1 MNMANGNSISAEV
14 VGLGA
19 YVPEKVLTNAD
30 FEKMVDTTDEWIT
43 SRTGIKRR
51 HVVGDSGEATSD
63 MCIKAARQ
71 ALADARMD
79 PAELDLI
86 MIGTCTPDMK
96 TPSAAVIVQRHL
108 GAVNAAAFDLNAAC
122 VGFIYGMENALA
134 FIRAGM
140 YKNVLVL
147 GSETL
152 SSITNYQDRTTCVLF
167 GDGAG
172 AVVIKAG
179 NDPTRGILASHIGS
193 DGRHEELLYVKSGG
207 SRNPVTHETL
217 GNGSQGI
224 YMNGSEIFRHA
235 VRYMQ
240 ESAIKV
246 LEDAGVSP
254 EELKLVIPHQANI
267 RIIDALRKRLQLPEE
282 KVFVN
287 IQEYGN
293 TSAASIPI
301 AMVEAR
307 EQGLLEQGD
316 LVLMVSFGG
325 GLVWGATL
333 IRL

>member
-1 MNMANGNSISAEV
+1 MSKDSISAEM
-14 VGLGA
+14 VGIGC

-30 FEKMVDTTDEWIT
+30 FERIVDTSDEWIT
-43 SRTGIKRR
+43 TRTGIKRR

-71 ALADARMD
+71 ALADADMS
-79 PAELDLI
+79 PKELDLI
-86 MIGTCTPDMK
+86 LIGTCTPDMK

-108 GAVNAAAFDLNAAC
+108 GATNAAAFDINAAC
-122 VGFIYGMENALA
+122 VGYIYGLKAALA
-134 FIRAGM
+134 FIKSGM
-140 YKNVLVL
+140 YRNILVM

-152 SSITNYQDRTTCVLF
+152 TSITNYQDRTTCVLF

-172 AVVIKAG
+172 AAVIKAG
-179 NDPTRGILASHIGS
+179 NDPTRGILASRIAA
-193 DGRHEELLYVKSGG
+193 DGRHEELLFVKTGG
-207 SRNPVTHETL
+207 SRNPVTPENI

-240 ESAIKV
+240 ESSIQV
-246 LEDAGVSP
+246 LEDAGMKP
-254 EELKLVIPHQANI
+254 EDLKLVIPHQANI
-267 RIIDALRKRLQLPEE
+267 RIIDSLRKRLHLPKE

-293 TSAASIPI
+293 TSSASIPI

-307 EQGLLEQGD
+307 SRGLLEKGD

-325 GLVWGATL
+325 GLVWGACL
-333 IRL
+333 VRL

>member
-1 MNMANGNSISAEV
+1 MSNTSAEI
-14 VGLGA
+14 VGIGS

-30 FEKMVDTTDEWIT
+30 FEKIVDTSDEWIT
-43 SRTGIKRR
+43 TRTGIKRR

-63 MCIKAARQ
+63 MCTKAARQ
-71 ALADARMD
+71 ALEDAKMS
-79 PAELDLI
+79 AEELDLI
-86 MIGTCTPDMK
+86 LIGTCTPDMK

-108 GAVNAAAFDLNAAC
+108 GATNAAAFDLNAAC
-122 VGFIYGMENALA
+122 VGFIYGLETATA
-134 FIRAGM
+134 FIRSGI
-140 YKNVLVL
+140 YKNILVL

-152 SSITNYQDRTTCVLF
+152 TSITNYQDRTTCVLF

-179 NDPTRGILASHIGS
+179 DDPSRGILSSHIS
-193 DGRHEELLYVKSGG
+193 ADGRHEELLYVKTGG
-207 SRNPVTHETL
+207 SRNPVTAENL

-240 ESAIKV
+240 ESSIKV
-246 LEDAGVSP
+246 LEDAGVKP

-267 RIIDALRKRLQLPEE
+267 RIIDSLRKRLKLPEE

-293 TSAASIPI
+293 TSSASIPI
-301 AMVEAR
+301 ALVEAR
-307 EQGLLEQGD
+307 DRGLIGEGD

-325 GLVWGATL
+325 GLVWGASL
-333 IRL
+333 VRL